1 MLLNSYR
8 FMDMKRVNWLF
19 GLVLALLLVPTYSSA
34 QEFCDSISEDD
45 LIIDSVYTE
54 TGEIVADTFRM
65 GDRKN
70 VIPQY
75 EFKEHDFVDLCS
87 NPKYAVV
94 TKNGKQGI
102 YDMILHQNL
111 TEIEFDE
118 LGFFRRAEAEEDADI
133 VMNMFYAKKGSQK
146 GILSVCESD
155 NSIFSIWMDE
165 SEDKDVVDADKTK

>member
-1 MLLNSYR
+1 
-8 FMDMKRVNWLF
+8 MKRMNWLL
-19 GLVLALLLVPTYSSA
+19 GLVVALLLVPTHSSA
-34 QEFCDSISEDD
+34 QEVCDSISEDD

-65 GDRKN
+65 GERKN

-94 TKNGKQGI
+94 TKDGKQGI

-165 SEDKDVVDADKTK
+165 SEDKDVVDADKQNRI

>member
-8 FMDMKRVNWLF
+8 FMDMIRMNWLF
-19 GLVLALLLVPTYSSA
+19 GLVLAFLLLPTHSSA
-34 QEFCDSISEDD
+34 QEVCDSISEDD

-70 VIPQY
+70 VVPQY

-87 NPKYAVV
+87 NPRYAVV
-94 TKNGKQGI
+94 TKDGKQGI

-118 LGFFRRAEAEEDADI
+118 LGFFRRTEAEEDADI
-133 VMNMFYAKKGSQK
+133 VMNMFYAKKDRQT
-146 GILSVCESD
+146 GILSVCEND
-155 NSIFSIWMDE
+155 NSIFSIWMDD
-165 SEDKDVVDADKTK
+165 SEDKDVADVDNTK

>member
-1 MLLNSYR
+1 
-8 FMDMKRVNWLF
+8 MDMKKISWLL
-19 GLVLALLLVPTYSSA
+19 GLVLALLLVPTHSSA
-34 QEFCDSISEDD
+34 QEVCDSISEDD

-65 GDRKN
+65 GERKN

-94 TKNGKQGI
+94 TKDGKQGI

-165 SEDKDVVDADKTK
+165 TEDKDVVDADKTK

>member
-1 MLLNSYR
+1 
-8 FMDMKRVNWLF
+8 MKRMNWLL
-19 GLVLALLLVPTYSSA
+19 GLVVALLLVLTHSSA
-34 QEFCDSISEDD
+34 QEVCDSISEDD

-65 GDRKN
+65 GERKN

-94 TKNGKQGI
+94 TKDGKQGI

-118 LGFFRRAEAEEDADI
+118 LVFFRRAEAEEDADI